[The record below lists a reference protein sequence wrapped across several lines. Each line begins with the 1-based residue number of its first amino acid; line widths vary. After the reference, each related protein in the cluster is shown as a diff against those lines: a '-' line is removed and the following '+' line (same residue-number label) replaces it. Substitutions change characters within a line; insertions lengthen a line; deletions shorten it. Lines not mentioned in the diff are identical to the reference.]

1 MSLAGVLYP
10 RKGAVSLHSF
20 PQRTQVNFWCY
31 PRVIVKNSLIKN
43 DQPIGMLRLLVKKV
57 TVSMTENLDN
67 ALLSMRMKPVQMA
80 LMTLGYNHDMA
91 VTDSGMELIVR
102 RPGLTVNFN

>member
-1 MSLAGVLYP
+1 
-10 RKGAVSLHSF
+10 
-20 PQRTQVNFWCY
+20 
-31 PRVIVKNSLIKN
+31 
-43 DQPIGMLRLLVKKV
+43 MLRLPVKKKV

-102 RPGLTVNFN
+102 RPGLTVNFNLDSVTLCIVADFM